1 MADSTGP
8 AKTSVGVSAESGIFA
23 RGYDLA
29 EDLVGNISFGSYFY
43 LLVCGELPNV
53 EQGKLVNALLVALGD
68 PSLTA
73 SHQAARIAYSSHP
86 SSLQLAMAS
95 GILAWHPKL
104 TVEVESCTEFL
115 RRMKKELYES
125 DHSAS
130 HIIKERLKALKQ
142 ERGGVPGLGHEPRPT
157 DSLAGKLFAYAEQ
170 EKMATTFVPL
180 ARQVHAE
187 FGRVFDSRSEIGFAL
202 AIAALTLELDLPA
215 QLTRY
220 LPWLAEAASTLAHLA
235 EEHQRPIAP
244 ALLSGGA
251 KAVIYDN

>member
-1 MADSTGP
+1 MAESAGP
-8 AKTSVGVSAESGIFA
+8 AKTSVGVAAESGVFA

-43 LLVCGELPNV
+43 LLVCGELPNA
-53 EQGKLVNALLVALGD
+53 EQGKLVNALLVALAD
-68 PSLTA
+68 PSLTS

-86 SSLQLAMAS
+86 ASLQLAMAS

-104 TVEVESCTEFL
+104 TTEIESCVEFL
-115 RRMKKELYES
+115 KRLKTELYQS

-142 ERGGVPGLGHEPRPT
+142 DRGGVPGLGQDPKPS
-157 DSLAGKLFAYAEQ
+157 DALALGLLTYAEK
-170 EKMATTFVPL
+170 EGLATTYVPL
-180 ARQVHAE
+180 ARQVHVE
-187 FGRVFDSRSEIGFAL
+187 FGRVFEIRSNIGFAL
-202 AIAALTLELDLPA
+202 AIAALTLELELPT

-220 LPWLAEAASTLAHLA
+220 LPWLSEAATTLAHLA
-235 EEHQRPIAP
+235 EEHQRPIAS

-251 KAVIYDN
+251 KAVLYES